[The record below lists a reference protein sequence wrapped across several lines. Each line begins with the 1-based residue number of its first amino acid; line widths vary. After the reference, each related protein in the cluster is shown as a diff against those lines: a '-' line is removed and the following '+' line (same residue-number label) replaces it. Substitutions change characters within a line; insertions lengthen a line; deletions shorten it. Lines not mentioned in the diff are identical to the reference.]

1 MINIKKDFLT
11 NFGSAEEMFVA
22 YTEGN
27 FTIEEEQIF
36 DELLEENPLLSNSFI
51 EFGANYADCVLDET
65 SVPDELE
72 LKKVRDF
79 REHFNIDSILSSP
92 QRHHLVNSLHS
103 IEDLLVNTSGL
114 GETAGS
120 VGETAG
126 SVGETAGSV
135 GETAGSVGETAG
147 SVGET
152 AGSVGKTA
160 GSVGETAGSVG
171 RIIAITGGLSHDI
184 AEGPMQVG
192 EAPINGYSSYVKQ
205 GYGDTC
211 AINAQK
217 IILDA
222 YGKSYTEEQLI
233 QQAIEN
239 DLYEE
244 GKGTSLDHMGGL
256 LELNGCPCTN
266 YVFGNVADLTRALA
280 EGKMVMMAVDSGE
293 LWTKSLIGKVW
304 EKIEDYIPFING
316 ADHALLVTG
325 IDARDPNNVLVV
337 VTDPGSGDLNKTYP
351 IEQFVDAAKDSLFFM
366 TVTDNPRPH
375 VFDSYA
381 QGNVHNLPQIGAL
394 TYEDF
399 IKDYSIYFGSEKLMP
414 SDVIEQYSSDILG
427 KTYGY
432 ESNPVPAKENF
443 YPDVYQGNGNTC
455 AIDAQMLVM
464 RDYGIIIPKEDL
476 INYAIYKGWFDPDP
490 KEGGTP
496 KDHVGDL
503 LDACALT
510 TKRTENATIYD
521 IIAELRAGHR
531 VIVSV
536 DANEL
541 WVQNDPNLFKKLF
554 GNVVNKINDGIHNIL
569 GTEGANHA
577 LIVAGV
583 NVNPDNPSDLKV
595 ILIDTGSGE
604 VCIEYK
610 YEDFYDAWKDGKC
623 LMVSTQVPAPYQYN
637 YQTDMI
643 EPSGIET
650 SFVPSQIALPHDLN
664 NEFRL
669 DESFYNYNQV
679 PTYTYENLLW
689 NNMHTDYPELDSFM
703 QRISLHGSH
712 ANNIGESVPHYING
726 GKYNDE
732 GNPNGP
738 LHQPVET
745 HANVNIGSDD
755 ISHNHATLGPVHIT
769 TPEIYVPSTVQHTSI
784 KSPTYVQ
791 QQGDDIVVV
800 PGAGLSGTDSDGTAV
815 SDHGVPEFGDPSSS
829 DVNM

>member
-1 MINIKKDFLT
+1 MIDMKNFLT
-11 NFGSAEEMFVA
+11 SFGSVEEMFLA
-22 YTEGN
+22 YAEGN
-27 FTIEEEQIF
+27 FSVEEEQIF
-36 DELLEENPLLSNSFI
+36 DQLLEDNPLLSKSFI
-51 EFGANYADCVLDET
+51 DFGSSYSESASEEIYTPVEKDIQMIADYR
-65 SVPDELE
+65 
-72 LKKVRDF
+72 K
-79 REHFNIDSILSSP
+79 HFDIDSILSVPCRFESLE
-92 QRHHLVNSLHS
+92 HLHS
-103 IEDLLVNTSGL
+103 IEYLIAPKNGIY
-114 GETAGS
+114 ETAGSVGKTVGS

-147 SVGET
+147 SVGT
-152 AGSVGKTA
+152 ILVGK
-160 GSVGETAGSVG
+160 S
-171 RIIAITGGLSHDI
+171 GLKHEM

-192 EAPINGYSSYVKQ
+192 EAPINGHSSYVKQ
-205 GYGDTC
+205 GYSDTC

-222 YGKSYTEEQLI
+222 YGKSFTEEELI
-233 QQAIEN
+233 RQAIEN
-239 DLYEE
+239 GLYTE
-244 GKGTSLDHMGGL
+244 GKGTSLDNMGEL
-256 LELNGCPCTN
+256 LNLNDCPCTN

-293 LWTKSLIGKVW
+293 LWTESKSLIGRVW

-366 TVTDNPRPH
+366 TITDNPKPH
-375 VFDSYA
+375 VFDSFA
-381 QGNVHNLPQIGAL
+381 QDNIQNLPQIGAM

-399 IKDYSIYFGSEKLMP
+399 IKDYSIYFGSNELMP
-414 SDVIEQYSSDILG
+414 SNIIEQYSSAILG

-432 ESNPVPAKENF
+432 ESNTVPAKENF

-496 KDHVGDL
+496 KEHVGNL
-503 LDACALT
+503 LDEFTLKT
-510 TKRTENATIYD
+510 TRTEDATIYD
-521 IIAELRAGHR
+521 IIGELRAGHR

-541 WVQNDPNLFKKLF
+541 WVKNEPNLFKKLF
-554 GNVVNKINDGIHNIL
+554 GNVINKVNDGIQSVL
-569 GTEGANHA
+569 DKEGANHA

-583 NVNPDNPSDLKV
+583 NVNPDDPSDIKV
-595 ILIDTGSGE
+595 TLIDTGSGE

-610 YEDFYDAWKDGKC
+610 YKDFYNAWKDGRC
-623 LMVSTQVPAPYQYN
+623 LMVSTQEAAPYQYN

-650 SFVPSQIALPHDLN
+650 SFVPALITLPQGLN

-669 DESFYNYNQV
+669 HESFYNYTQE
-679 PTYTYENLLW
+679 PTYTYKNLLW
-689 NNMHTDYPELDSFM
+689 NDKHTDYPELDSFM
-703 QRISLHGSH
+703 QRIGLHDSH
-712 ANNIGESVPHYING
+712 VNNLGESVLPDYIND
-726 GKYNDE
+726 GKYNDG
-732 GNPNGP
+732 GNPNVLPIKP
-738 LHQPVET
+738 LHQPGEE
-745 HANVNIGSDD
+745 HSNINSGSDD
-755 ISHNHATLGPVHIT
+755 ITQIHPAVPTVHIK
-769 TPEIYVPSTVQHTSI
+769 TPETYVPPTTQPTGIHSPIYVQHMGNEIAET
-784 KSPTYVQ
+784 
-791 QQGDDIVVV
+791 
-800 PGAGLSGTDSDGTAV
+800 PGSDLPGTNSNGTIS
-815 SDHGVPEFGDPSSS
+815 SDHGISESGDSSSS

>member
-1 MINIKKDFLT
+1 MIDMKNFLT
-11 NFGSAEEMFVA
+11 SFGSIEEMFLA
-22 YTEGN
+22 YAEGN
-27 FTIEEEQIF
+27 FSVEEEQVF
-36 DELLEENPLLSNSFI
+36 DQLLEDNPLLSKSFI
-51 EFGANYADCVLDET
+51 DFGSSYSESASEDIYIPIEKDIQMIADYR
-65 SVPDELE
+65 
-72 LKKVRDF
+72 K
-79 REHFNIDSILSSP
+79 HFDIDSILSVPHRFESVE
-92 QRHHLVNSLHS
+92 HLHS
-103 IEDLLVNTSGL
+103 IEDLIASTNGT

-120 VGETAG
+120 VGETAGGVGETAG

-147 SVGET
+147 GVGET
-152 AGSVGKTA
+152 AGSVG
-160 GSVGETAGSVG
+160 
-171 RIIAITGGLSHDI
+171 AILAVTSGLKHEM

-192 EAPINGYSSYVKQ
+192 EAPINGHSSYVKQ
-205 GYGDTC
+205 GYRDTC

-222 YGKSYTEEQLI
+222 YGKSFTEEELVK
-233 QQAIEN
+233 QAIEN
-239 DLYEE
+239 GLYTE
-244 GKGTSLDHMGGL
+244 GKGTSLDNMGEL
-256 LELNGCPCTN
+256 LNLNGCPCTN

-293 LWTKSLIGKVW
+293 LWTESKSLIGRVW
-304 EKIEDYIPFING
+304 KKIEDYIPFING

-366 TVTDNPRPH
+366 TITDNPKPH
-375 VFDSYA
+375 VFDSFA
-381 QGNVHNLPQIGAL
+381 QDNIQNLPQIGAM

-399 IKDYSIYFGSEKLMP
+399 IKDYSIYFGSKELMP
-414 SDVIEQYSSDILG
+414 SNIIEQYSSAILG

-432 ESNPVPAKENF
+432 ESNTVPAKENF

-503 LDACALT
+503 LDACTLT

-541 WVQNDPNLFKKLF
+541 WVKNEPNLFKKLF
-554 GNVVNKINDGIHNIL
+554 GNVVNKVNDGIQNVL

-595 ILIDTGSGE
+595 TLIDTGSGE

-610 YEDFYDAWKDGKC
+610 YEDFYNAWKDGKC

-637 YQTDMI
+637 YQTNMI
-643 EPSGIET
+643 EPSGTET

-669 DESFYNYNQV
+669 NESFYNYNQV

-689 NNMHTDYPELDSFM
+689 NNIHTDYPELDSFM
-703 QRISLHGSH
+703 QRISIHGSH
-712 ANNIGESVPHYING
+712 ANNIGESVPHHING
-726 GKYNDE
+726 GEHNDE

-745 HANVNIGSDD
+745 HTNVNIGSDD
-755 ISHNHATLGPVHIT
+755 ITSNHSTVDIGHIT
-769 TPEIYVPSTVQHTSI
+769 THETYAPSTAQHTGTH
-784 KSPTYVQ
+784 SPIHGQ
-791 QQGDDIVVV
+791 HLGEEISEI
-800 PGAGLSGTDSDGTAV
+800 PGADLPVADSNGAGV
-815 SDHGVPEFGDPSSS
+815 SDHDVSEFGNPLSS

>member
-1 MINIKKDFLT
+1 MINIKKDFLI

-72 LKKVRDF
+72 LQKVRGF
-79 REHFNIDSILSSP
+79 REHFNINSILSSP
-92 QRHHLVNSLHS
+92 QRHHLVKSLHS

-114 GETAGS
+114 GETSGSVGETAGGVGETAGS
-120 VGETAG
+120 VGETTGGVGETAG

-135 GETAGSVGETAG
+135 GTV
-147 SVGET
+147 
-152 AGSVGKTA
+152 
-160 GSVGETAGSVG
+160 
-171 RIIAITGGLSHDI
+171 IAITGVLSHEM

-205 GYGDTC
+205 GYRDTC

-239 DLYEE
+239 GLYEE

-293 LWTKSLIGKVW
+293 LWTKNLIGKIW

-414 SDVIEQYSSDILG
+414 SDVIEQYSSAILG

-432 ESNPVPAKENF
+432 ESNPIPAKDNF
-443 YPDVYQGNGNTC
+443 YPDVYQGDGNTC

-464 RDYGIIIPKEDL
+464 RDYGIIIPKDDL
-476 INYAIYKGWFDPDP
+476 INYAIEHGLFNPDP
-490 KEGGTP
+490 NPKKGGTP
-496 KDHVGDL
+496 KDNVGDL

-541 WVQNDPNLFKKLF
+541 WIKNEPNLFKKLF
-554 GNVVNKINDGIHNIL
+554 GNVVNKVNDGIQNIL
-569 GTEGANHA
+569 DKEGANHA

-583 NVNPDNPSDLKV
+583 NVNPDDPSDIKV
-595 ILIDTGSGE
+595 TLIDTGSGK

-610 YEDFYDAWKDGKC
+610 YEDYYDAWKDGNC
-623 LMVSTQVPAPYQYN
+623 LMISTQVPAPYQYN

-650 SFVPSQIALPHDLN
+650 SFVPSQITLPQDLN
-664 NEFRL
+664 NKFRL
-669 DESFYNYNQV
+669 DESFYNYNLV
-679 PTYTYENLLW
+679 PTYTYKNLLW

-703 QRISLHGSH
+703 QRICLHDSH
-712 ANNIGESVPHYING
+712 ANNIGESMPHHING
-726 GKYNDE
+726 GGHNDE
-732 GNPNGP
+732 GDPNVP

-745 HANVNIGSDD
+745 HVNVNIGLDD
-755 ISHNHATLGPVHIT
+755 ITSNHSTVDIGHIT
-769 TPEIYVPSTVQHTSI
+769 TPETYAPSTAQHTATN
-784 KSPTYVQ
+784 SPIHGQYV
-791 QQGDDIVVV
+791 GEGTIEI
-800 PGAGLSGTDSDGTAV
+800 PGADLPGADSNGAWV
-815 SDHGVPEFGDPSSS
+815 SDPGVSEFGDPSSS

>member
-11 NFGSAEEMFVA
+11 SFGSAEEMFVA

-27 FTIEEEQIF
+27 FTLEEEKIF
-36 DELLEENPLLSNSFI
+36 DELLEENPQLSESFIDFGISCSNS
-51 EFGANYADCVLDET
+51 ELDEIF
-65 SVPDELE
+65 VPDEAE
-72 LKKVRDF
+72 LQGIKAY
-79 REHFNIDSILSSP
+79 REHFDIDSILSSP
-92 QRHHLVNSLHS
+92 PRHQLGNYLHS
-103 IEDLLVNTSGL
+103 IEDLLVSTYGL
-114 GETAGS
+114 GETAGSVGETTGS

-135 GETAGSVGETAG
+135 GC
-147 SVGET
+147 
-152 AGSVGKTA
+152 
-160 GSVGETAGSVG
+160 
-171 RIIAITGGLSHDI
+171 IIAVSGNLNHEM

-192 EAPINGYSSYVKQ
+192 EAPVNGHSSYVKQ
-205 GYGDTC
+205 GYRDTC

-222 YGKSYTEEQLI
+222 YGKSFTEEELI

-239 DLYEE
+239 GLYTE
-244 GKGTSLDHMGGL
+244 GKGTSIDDMGGL
-256 LELNGCPCTN
+256 LKINGCPCTN

-293 LWTKSLIGKVW
+293 LWTESQSLIGRIW
-304 EKIEDYIPFING
+304 EKVEDYIPFING

-366 TVTDNPRPH
+366 TITDNPKPH
-375 VFDSYA
+375 VFDSFA
-381 QGNVHNLPQIGAL
+381 QDNVQNLPQIGAM

-399 IKDYSIYFGSEKLMP
+399 ITDYSPYFGSEKLMP
-414 SDVIEQYSSDILG
+414 SNVIEQYSSAILG

-476 INYAIYKGWFDPDP
+476 INYAIYKGWFNPDP

-496 KDHVGDL
+496 KDNVGDL

-541 WVQNDPNLFKKLF
+541 WVKNEPNLFKKLF
-554 GNVVNKINDGIHNIL
+554 GNVVNKVTDGIQNIL
-569 GTEGANHA
+569 DIEGANHA

-583 NVNPDNPSDLKV
+583 NVNPDDPSDLKV
-595 ILIDTGSGE
+595 TLIDTGSGE

-610 YEDFYDAWKDGKC
+610 YEDFYNAWKDGKC

-637 YQTDMI
+637 YQTNMV

-650 SFVPSQIALPHDLN
+650 EFVPSQITLPHGLN

-669 DESFYNYNQV
+669 DESFYNYTQA

-689 NNMHTDYPELDSFM
+689 KDMHTDYPELDSFM
-703 QRISLHGSH
+703 QKISLHSSH
-712 ANNIGESVPHYING
+712 VNNLGESVLHHING
-726 GKYNDE
+726 GDHNDG
-732 GNPNGP
+732 GNPHVLP
-738 LHQPVET
+738 DEVLHQSGEVHT
-745 HANVNIGSDD
+745 NLGSDD
-755 ISHNHATLGPVHIT
+755 IAHNHSTVDTVHIT
-769 TPEIYVPSTVQHTSI
+769 TPETYVPSTVQHTGI
-784 KSPTYVQ
+784 KSLTHLQ
-791 QQGDDIVVV
+791 HLGDDTTEI
-800 PGAGLSGTDSDGTAV
+800 PGAGLPGTDSDGTTV
-815 SDHGVPEFGDPSSS
+815 SDQGVSELGEPSSS

>member
-126 SVGETAGSV
+126 SVGE
-135 GETAGSVGETAG
+135 
-147 SVGET
+147 
-152 AGSVGKTA
+152 TA

-316 ADHALLVTG
+316 ADHA
-325 IDARDPNNVLVV
+325 
-337 VTDPGSGDLNKTYP
+337 
-351 IEQFVDAAKDSLFFM
+351 
-366 TVTDNPRPH
+366 
-375 VFDSYA
+375 
-381 QGNVHNLPQIGAL
+381 
-394 TYEDF
+394 
-399 IKDYSIYFGSEKLMP
+399 
-414 SDVIEQYSSDILG
+414 
-427 KTYGY
+427 
-432 ESNPVPAKENF
+432 
-443 YPDVYQGNGNTC
+443 
-455 AIDAQMLVM
+455 
-464 RDYGIIIPKEDL
+464 
-476 INYAIYKGWFDPDP
+476 
-490 KEGGTP
+490 
-496 KDHVGDL
+496 
-503 LDACALT
+503 
-510 TKRTENATIYD
+510 
-521 IIAELRAGHR
+521 
-531 VIVSV
+531 
-536 DANEL
+536 
-541 WVQNDPNLFKKLF
+541 
-554 GNVVNKINDGIHNIL
+554 
-569 GTEGANHA
+569 
-577 LIVAGV
+577 
-583 NVNPDNPSDLKV
+583 
-595 ILIDTGSGE
+595 
-604 VCIEYK
+604 
-610 YEDFYDAWKDGKC
+610 
-623 LMVSTQVPAPYQYN
+623 
-637 YQTDMI
+637 
-643 EPSGIET
+643 
-650 SFVPSQIALPHDLN
+650 
-664 NEFRL
+664 
-669 DESFYNYNQV
+669 
-679 PTYTYENLLW
+679 
-689 NNMHTDYPELDSFM
+689 
-703 QRISLHGSH
+703 
-712 ANNIGESVPHYING
+712 
-726 GKYNDE
+726 
-732 GNPNGP
+732 
-738 LHQPVET
+738 
-745 HANVNIGSDD
+745 
-755 ISHNHATLGPVHIT
+755 
-769 TPEIYVPSTVQHTSI
+769 
-784 KSPTYVQ
+784 
-791 QQGDDIVVV
+791 
-800 PGAGLSGTDSDGTAV
+800 
-815 SDHGVPEFGDPSSS
+815 
-829 DVNM
+829 

>member
-1 MINIKKDFLT
+1 MIKYVKPLPISEEMLGAYLEGNLSKMDVSKVENMINDNSMFNDF
-11 NFGSAEEMFVA
+11 V
-22 YTEGN
+22 
-27 FTIEEEQIF
+27 
-36 DELLEENPLLSNSFI
+36 
-51 EFGANYADCVLDET
+51 C
-65 SVPDELE
+65 E
-72 LKKVRDF
+72 LKSPEVALGSSIHSEYHNINANFALPSIPITSNNYIGNSRYIYREEIDYGDF
-79 REHFNIDSILSSP
+79 EDQTEVL
-92 QRHHLVNSLHS
+92 LDWTNSVFKNKSNNKSLPT
-103 IEDLLVNTSGL
+103 LK
-114 GETAGS
+114 ETAGS
-120 VGETAG
+120 VGIVAKNT
-126 SVGETAGSV
+126 
-135 GETAGSVGETAG
+135 
-147 SVGET
+147 
-152 AGSVGKTA
+152 
-160 GSVGETAGSVG
+160 
-171 RIIAITGGLSHDI
+171 IIESSADPQLNHEI

-192 EAPINGYSSYVKQ
+192 ETPINEYSSYVKQ
-205 GYGDTC
+205 GYSDTC

-222 YGKSYTEEQLI
+222 FGKSFTEEELI
-233 QQAIEN
+233 QQAKEN
-239 DLYEE
+239 GLYTE
-244 GKGTSLDHMGGL
+244 GKGTSLDNMGEL
-256 LELNGCPCTN
+256 LNLNDCPCTN

-293 LWTKSLIGKVW
+293 LWTESKSLIGRVW
-304 EKIEDYIPFING
+304 EKIEDFIPFING
-316 ADHALLVTG
+316 TDHALLVTG

-375 VFDSYA
+375 VFDSYV

-414 SDVIEQYSSDILG
+414 SDVIEQYSSAILG

-443 YPDVYQGNGNTC
+443 YPDVYQGNSNTC
-455 AIDAQMLVM
+455 AIDAQMLIM

-496 KDHVGDL
+496 KENVGDL

-541 WVQNDPNLFKKLF
+541 WVKNEPNLFKKLF
-554 GNVVNKINDGIHNIL
+554 GNVVNKVNDGIQNVL

-595 ILIDTGSGE
+595 TLIDTGSGE

-610 YEDFYDAWKDGKC
+610 YEDFYNSWKDGKC

-637 YQTDMI
+637 YQTDMV

-650 SFVPSQIALPHDLN
+650 QFVPSQISLPQGLN

-669 DESFYNYNQV
+669 NESFYNYTQV

-689 NNMHTDYPELDSFM
+689 KDMHTDYPELDSFM
-703 QRISLHGSH
+703 QRISLHDSH
-712 ANNIGESVPHYING
+712 VNNLGETMPPNYINNG
-726 GKYNDE
+726 DNNNG
-732 GNPNGP
+732 GNPNVLPNDP
-738 LHQPVET
+738 LHQPVEAHT
-745 HANVNIGSDD
+745 NINIGSDD
-755 ISHNHATLGPVHIT
+755 IAHNHAIVGTVHIT
-769 TPEIYVPSTVQHTSI
+769 TPETHVPSIVQYTGI
-784 KSPTYVQ
+784 KSPTHVQ
-791 QQGDDIVVV
+791 HQGDDITEI
-800 PGAGLSGTDSDGTAV
+800 PGAGFPGTDSDGTAV
-815 SDHGVPEFGDPSSS
+815 SNHGVSEFGDSSSS